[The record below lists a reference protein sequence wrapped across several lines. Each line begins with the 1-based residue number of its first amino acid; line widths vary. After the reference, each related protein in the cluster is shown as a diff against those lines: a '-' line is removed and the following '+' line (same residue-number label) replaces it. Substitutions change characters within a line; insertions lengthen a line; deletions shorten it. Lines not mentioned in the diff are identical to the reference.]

1 MTKKV
6 GHTPRMA
13 ALRSARSEISAGA
26 YNVGAAKAHLS
37 EILDLVE
44 QTGKEVLLTRR
55 GRPVTRLVPVPQG
68 MSIVGAGQD
77 DPDIN
82 HEVIAKDDWWGALPE
97 TETQDWYG

>member
-6 GHTPRMA
+6 VILWQ
-13 ALRSARSEISAGA
+13 LRDRHARKFPGA

-55 GRPVTRLVPVPQG
+55 GRPVARLVPVPQG
-68 MSIVGAGQD
+68 VSIVGAGQD
-77 DPDIN
+77 DPNIN
-82 HEVIAKDDWWGALPE
+82 HEVIAKDKWWGALSE
-97 TETQDWYG
+97 AETQDWYG